1 MGESRNVV
9 VHKWLFGI
17 AVSLG
22 PALGVVAAFGDHAE
36 VGIEGDAD
44 GGVEGDL
51 EGGAHALRTHR
62 GHKLLGLCHLY
73 HLPEECLPIIE
84 IGLGGAFLLHP
95 RPLLGDGV
103 LIAEDSFHT

>member
-1 MGESRNVV
+1 MRTVAS
-9 VHKWLFGI
+9 KGI
-17 AVSLG
+17 WKAV
-22 PALGVVAAFGDHAE
+22 
-36 VGIEGDAD
+36 
-44 GGVEGDL
+44 
-51 EGGAHALRTHR
+51 RTHR